1 MAERTKT
8 TAPATR
14 PVPMKLFATWEVDR
28 TAPDC
33 IPRLCSL
40 TLTRLVILRPL
51 GSDLTS
57 ISIAVKMHGSK
68 RTLRS
73 NEMAIPIGGMLDTDL
88 ELQFALQYPHFLKRD
103 GNKLLILLQRRKR
116 YKNRTMLG
124 YKTLAEGVINM
135 AQVLQ
140 KQMDLELELVSD
152 KAEKYGGHSV
162 ALARVSVVALSSQP
176 VDQDKRLM
184 NDPNERLCPEY
195 SDEEEEF
202 SSEGEAEG
210 SDSEPTIEMHRRKS
224 RAKIPANARVLLCLI
239 SILSSGSI
247 RFVKTCVFLPA
258 DRLRTGCRPPSTTRR
273 LMERLS
279 LLQQRNLKQKFIAL
293 LKRRFRVSED
303 LDQDQE
309 EIGQKLSG
317 GDMEIEELF
326 DELEDLSDSGPE
338 LDTMSVSSTPK
349 PSLRP
354 FFSSSR
360 SLLAPPHSGVTCVLY
375 SLDNYYTE
383 FDDDSSKTVYLVG
396 WLCIVACY
404 DSVVVT
410 NEETGNAPATAVGQQ
425 SAGQLPKEKHRVGHT
440 TPERESASSRGSIGY
455 ALRLVANA
463 TAGVEHFRDLQDFCY
478 VLYNITINSKSPN
491 LATVYTTVV
500 YTERGVDRQSD
511 DSSRRADSD
520 SHPENWTDHEAND
533 PPNYVPG
540 SPPKSEQHNKTE
552 SSDRRSRLFTRDR
565 GAPGN
570 NKSKKHS
577 LSVDLKPPADLNSSE
592 PRKAL
597 VEQLSRVL
605 PDDSLP
611 DAVSLVSLA
620 DPGGALL
627 ATRLQE
633 RNHRV
638 LTTASPADVRATF
651 TCLVTRIQK
660 FCNSSAKPP
669 APIKVVIAGGDS
681 FVNTV
686 LRHYVDLLSFRPP
699 DWQNYLKFLVV
710 PLGSNTLSKYLSS
723 IDGKYSMLFGEEWKE
738 LLERE
743 GGGAS
748 ECAARVSEYLADAGT
763 TMLLPIAEAMVTYR
777 ETDDSSQIFIP
788 FINDVRVGCPDS
800 SSSASV
806 DLEESNVTMSGSP
819 PSLPPPGLPIPPPG
833 RLTPPSSPN
842 VGQPMREGWEPV
854 ELQLD
859 YWSKHTQ
866 GEKGKNTLR
875 QAFRAL
881 HVQRLPGLG
890 ETPGHHLSM
899 NYTTKEKKQ
908 KNYFL
913 FAFFHVIPPHNVAT
927 FTVMRLG
934 KKKEKEKENEPK
946 SQTVEGVTRLICSA
960 KTHNIP
966 LRVSIDGTE
975 WYGVKFFQLSA
986 QWQTHIKTFPIALLE
1001 YSSQQQTPNPTA
1013 TFLLEEG
1020 IKKRKR
1026 KLLVLLEALNND
1038 KIICGVLFADGLN
1051 SASSS

>member
-1 MAERTKT
+1 MAERMKA
-8 TAPATR
+8 TAPTSR

-28 TAPDC
+28 TPPNC

-57 ISIAVKMHGSK
+57 IIIAVKMQSSK

-73 NEMAIPIGGMLDTDL
+73 NEMIIPTGGMLDTEL

-140 KQMDLELELVSD
+140 KQMDLELELISD

-176 VDQDKRLM
+176 VDHDKRLI
-184 NDPNERLCPEY
+184 NDPNERLCQEY

-202 SSEGEAEG
+202 SSEAEAEG
-210 SDSEPTIEMHRRKS
+210 SDSEPTLEVHRRKS
-224 RAKIPANARVLLCLI
+224 RGKIPTNAR
-239 SILSSGSI
+239 
-247 RFVKTCVFLPA
+247 
-258 DRLRTGCRPPSTTRR
+258 
-273 LMERLS
+273 
-279 LLQQRNLKQKFIAL
+279 QRNLKQKFIAL
-293 LKRRFRVSED
+293 LKRFRVSED
-303 LDQDQE
+303 LDHDQE

-360 SLLAPPHSGVTCVLY
+360 SLLTPPHSEDQIARKSYKHRRMIYVRIDVGDFTYVHLLTRVR
-375 SLDNYYTE
+375 E
-383 FDDDSSKTVYLVG
+383 YLVG
-396 WLCIVACY
+396 WLCTVACY
-404 DSVVVT
+404 NSVVVT
-410 NEETGNAPATAVGQQ
+410 RGEADNNAMSTVNQHYVGSQPA
-425 SAGQLPKEKHRVGHT
+425 KEKQHIGHVT
-440 TPERESASSRGSIGY
+440 S
-455 ALRLVANA
+455 
-463 TAGVEHFRDLQDFCY
+463 
-478 VLYNITINSKSPN
+478 
-491 LATVYTTVV
+491 
-500 YTERGVDRQSD
+500 ERGVDRQSD

-533 PPNYVPG
+533 PPSIVAG
-540 SPPKSEQHNKTE
+540 SPPKSEQPNKNE

-565 GAPGN
+565 GTPGSS
-570 NKSKKHS
+570 KSKKHS
-577 LSVDLKPPADLNSSE
+577 LSVDLKPSGDSSSSE

-611 DAVSLVSLA
+611 EAVSLVSLA
-620 DPGGALL
+620 DPGGAVL
-627 ATRLQE
+627 AARLQE
-633 RNHRV
+633 RNHKV
-638 LTTASPADVRATF
+638 LTTASPADIRATF

-669 APIKVVIAGGDS
+669 SPVKVVIAGGDS
-681 FVNTV
+681 FVNAV
-686 LRHYVDLLSFRPP
+686 LRHYVELLSFKPP
-699 DWQNYLKFLVV
+699 DWQNYLRFLVV

-723 IDGKYSMLFGEEWKE
+723 VDAKYSVLFGDEWKE

-748 ECAARVSEYLADAGT
+748 EGAARVSEYVAATNSTLP
-763 TMLLPIAEAMVTYR
+763 LPIAEAMVTYR

-788 FINDVRVGCPDS
+788 FVNDVRVGCPDS
-800 SSSASV
+800 SSSTSV
-806 DLEESNVTMSGSP
+806 DLEESNITMSGSP
-819 PSLPPPGLPIPPPG
+819 PSLPPAGLPIPPPG

-842 VGQPMREGWEPV
+842 VGQPVREGWEPV

-859 YWSKHTQ
+859 YWSKQTQ
-866 GEKGKNTLR
+866 GDKGKNTLR
-875 QAFRAL
+875 QAFRVL
-881 HVQRLPGLG
+881 HVQRLPPLG
-890 ETPGHHLSM
+890 EAPGHHLSM

-908 KNYFL
+908 K
-913 FAFFHVIPPHNVAT
+913 I
-927 FTVMRLG
+927 MRLG

-946 SQTVEGVTRLICSA
+946 NQTVDGVTRLICSA

-975 WYGVKFFQLSA
+975 WYSVKFFQLSA
-986 QWQTHIKTFPIALLE
+986 QWQTHIKTFPLALFE
-1001 YSSQQQTPNPTA
+1001 YTPQQQILNP
-1013 TFLLEEG
+1013 
-1020 IKKRKR
+1020 
-1026 KLLVLLEALNND
+1026 V
-1038 KIICGVLFADGLN
+1038 
-1051 SASSS
+1051 

>member
-73 NEMAIPIGGMLDTDL
+73 NEMAIPPSGMLDTEL

-140 KQMDLELELVSD
+140 KQMDLELELVSY
-152 KAEKYGGHSV
+152 KAEKYAGHSV
-162 ALARVSVVALSSQP
+162 AIARVSVVALSSQP

-184 NDPNERLCPEY
+184 SDPNERLCPEY

-210 SDSEPTIEMHRRKS
+210 SDSEPTLEMHRRKS
-224 RAKIPANARVLLCLI
+224 RAKIPANARRLI
-239 SILSSGSI
+239 
-247 RFVKTCVFLPA
+247 
-258 DRLRTGCRPPSTTRR
+258 
-273 LMERLS
+273 ERLS

-317 GDMEIEELF
+317 GDMEIEDLF
-326 DELEDLSDSGPE
+326 HELEDLSDSGPE

-360 SLLAPPHSGVTCVLY
+360 SLLAPPHS
-375 SLDNYYTE
+375 
-383 FDDDSSKTVYLVG
+383 
-396 WLCIVACY
+396 
-404 DSVVVT
+404 
-410 NEETGNAPATAVGQQ
+410 
-425 SAGQLPKEKHRVGHT
+425 
-440 TPERESASSRGSIGY
+440 
-455 ALRLVANA
+455 
-463 TAGVEHFRDLQDFCY
+463 
-478 VLYNITINSKSPN
+478 
-491 LATVYTTVV
+491 
-500 YTERGVDRQSD
+500 ERGVDRQSD

-540 SPPKSEQHNKTE
+540 SPPKSEQHNKNE
-552 SSDRRSRLFTRDR
+552 GSDKRTRLFARDR
-565 GAPGN
+565 GTPGS

-597 VEQLSRVL
+597 VEQLSRFL

-611 DAVSLVSLA
+611 DAVSMVSLA

-638 LTTASPADVRATF
+638 LTTASPADIRATF

-669 APIKVVIAGGDS
+669 APIKVVIAGGDG
-681 FVNTV
+681 FVNAV

-738 LLERE
+738 LLDRE

-748 ECAARVSEYLADAGT
+748 ECAVRVSEYLAVSGT
-763 TMLLPIAEAMVTYR
+763 TLLLPIAEAMVTYR

-806 DLEESNVTMSGSP
+806 DLDESNATMSGSP

-859 YWSKHTQ
+859 YWSKQTQ

-881 HVQRLPGLG
+881 HVQRLPSLG
-890 ETPGHHLSM
+890 ETPSNHLSM

-913 FAFFHVIPPHNVAT
+913 FAFFHVISSHNVAT

-946 SQTVEGVTRLICSA
+946 SQTVDGVTRLICSA

-1001 YSSQQQTPNPTA
+1001 YSSQQQSPNPT
-1013 TFLLEEG
+1013 
-1020 IKKRKR
+1020 
-1026 KLLVLLEALNND
+1026 
-1038 KIICGVLFADGLN
+1038 
-1051 SASSS
+1051 

>member
-1 MAERTKT
+1 MAERTKV

-28 TAPDC
+28 TPPNC

-51 GSDLTS
+51 GSDLAS
-57 ISIAVKMHGSK
+57 ISIAVKMQSSK

-73 NEMAIPIGGMLDTDL
+73 NEMAIPTGGILDTEL

-124 YKTLAEGVINM
+124 YKTLAEGIINM

-140 KQMDLELELVSD
+140 KQMDVELELISD

-162 ALARVSVVALSSQP
+162 PLARVSVVALSSQP
-176 VDQDKRLM
+176 VDHDKRLT
-184 NDPNERLCPEY
+184 NDPSERLCPEF

-210 SDSEPTIEMHRRKS
+210 SDSEPTLEVHRRKS
-224 RAKIPANARVLLCLI
+224 RGKIPANAR
-239 SILSSGSI
+239 
-247 RFVKTCVFLPA
+247 
-258 DRLRTGCRPPSTTRR
+258 
-273 LMERLS
+273 
-279 LLQQRNLKQKFIAL
+279 QRNLKQKFIAL
-293 LKRRFRVSED
+293 LKRFRVSEE
-303 LDQDQE
+303 LEHDQE

-360 SLLAPPHSGVTCVLY
+360 SLLAPPHS
-375 SLDNYYTE
+375 
-383 FDDDSSKTVYLVG
+383 
-396 WLCIVACY
+396 
-404 DSVVVT
+404 
-410 NEETGNAPATAVGQQ
+410 
-425 SAGQLPKEKHRVGHT
+425 
-440 TPERESASSRGSIGY
+440 
-455 ALRLVANA
+455 
-463 TAGVEHFRDLQDFCY
+463 
-478 VLYNITINSKSPN
+478 
-491 LATVYTTVV
+491 
-500 YTERGVDRQSD
+500 ERGVDRQSD

-533 PPNYVPG
+533 PPNYVAG
-540 SPPKSEQHNKTE
+540 SPPKSMEQPKTE
-552 SSDRRSRLFTRDR
+552 SSEKRSRLFARDK
-565 GAPGN
+565 GTPGS

-577 LSVDLKPPADLNSSE
+577 LSVDLKPSADLNNTE

-597 VEQLSRVL
+597 VEQLGRVL

-611 DAVSLVSLA
+611 EAVSLVSIA
-620 DPGGALL
+620 DPGGAVL
-627 ATRLQE
+627 AAKLQE
-633 RNHRV
+633 RNHKV
-638 LTTASPADVRATF
+638 LTTASPADIRATF

-669 APIKVVIAGGDS
+669 APIKVIIAGGDS
-681 FVNTV
+681 FINAV

-699 DWQNYLKFLVV
+699 DWQNYMKFLVV
-710 PLGSNTLSKYLSS
+710 PLGSNTLTKYLGS
-723 IDGKYSMLFGEEWKE
+723 IDAKYSKLFGDEWKE
-738 LLERE
+738 HLERE
-743 GGGAS
+743 GSS
-748 ECAARVSEYLADAGT
+748 ECAARVSEYLATANT
-763 TMLLPIAEAMVTYR
+763 VLLLPIAEAMVTYR

-806 DLEESNVTMSGSP
+806 DLEESNVSMSGSP
-819 PSLPPPGLPIPPPG
+819 PSLPPPSLPVPTPG
-833 RLTPPSSPN
+833 KLTPPSSPN
-842 VGQPMREGWEPV
+842 VGQPAREGWEPV

-859 YWSKHTQ
+859 YWSKQTQ
-866 GEKGKNTLR
+866 GEKGKSTLR

-881 HVQRLPGLG
+881 HVQRLPSLG
-890 ETPGHHLSM
+890 EVPGYHLSM
-899 NYTTKEKKQ
+899 NFTTKEKKQ
-908 KNYFL
+908 K
-913 FAFFHVIPPHNVAT
+913 I
-927 FTVMRLG
+927 MRLG

-946 SQTVEGVTRLICSA
+946 SQSVDGVTRLICSA

-1001 YSSQQQTPNPTA
+1001 YNPQQQTSTV
-1013 TFLLEEG
+1013 T
-1020 IKKRKR
+1020 
-1026 KLLVLLEALNND
+1026 
-1038 KIICGVLFADGLN
+1038 
-1051 SASSS
+1051 

>member
-1 MAERTKT
+1 MAERTKVT
-8 TAPATR
+8 SPATR
-14 PVPMKLFATWEVDR
+14 PVPMRLFATWEVDR
-28 TAPDC
+28 TPPNC

-51 GSDLTS
+51 GSDLAS
-57 ISIAVKMHGSK
+57 ISIAVKMQSSK

-73 NEMAIPIGGMLDTDL
+73 NEMAIPSGGILDTEL

-124 YKTLAEGVINM
+124 YKTLAEGIVNM

-140 KQMDLELELVSD
+140 RQMDLELELISD

-162 ALARVSVVALSSQP
+162 ALARVSVVALTSQP
-176 VDQDKRLM
+176 VDHDKRLT
-184 NDPNERLCPEY
+184 NDPNERLCPEF

-210 SDSEPTIEMHRRKS
+210 SDSEPTLEVHRRKS
-224 RAKIPANARVLLCLI
+224 RGKIPTNAR
-239 SILSSGSI
+239 
-247 RFVKTCVFLPA
+247 
-258 DRLRTGCRPPSTTRR
+258 
-273 LMERLS
+273 
-279 LLQQRNLKQKFIAL
+279 QRNLKQKFIAL
-293 LKRRFRVSED
+293 LKRFRVSEE
-303 LDQDQE
+303 LEHDQE

-360 SLLAPPHSGVTCVLY
+360 SLLAPPHS
-375 SLDNYYTE
+375 
-383 FDDDSSKTVYLVG
+383 
-396 WLCIVACY
+396 
-404 DSVVVT
+404 
-410 NEETGNAPATAVGQQ
+410 
-425 SAGQLPKEKHRVGHT
+425 
-440 TPERESASSRGSIGY
+440 
-455 ALRLVANA
+455 
-463 TAGVEHFRDLQDFCY
+463 
-478 VLYNITINSKSPN
+478 
-491 LATVYTTVV
+491 
-500 YTERGVDRQSD
+500 ERGVDRQSD

-533 PPNYVPG
+533 PPNYVAG
-540 SPPKSEQHNKTE
+540 SPPKSEQPNKSE
-552 SSDRRSRLFTRDR
+552 SSERRSRLFARDR
-565 GAPGN
+565 GTPGS

-577 LSVDLKPPADLNSSE
+577 LSVDLKPSADLNSTE

-597 VEQLSRVL
+597 VEQLGRIL

-611 DAVSLVSLA
+611 EAVSLVSIA
-620 DPGGALL
+620 DPGGAVL
-627 ATRLQE
+627 AARLQE

-638 LTTASPADVRATF
+638 LTTASPADIRATF

-681 FVNTV
+681 FINAV

-699 DWQNYLKFLVV
+699 DWQNYMKFLVV
-710 PLGSNTLSKYLSS
+710 PLGSNTLTRYLGSV
-723 IDGKYSMLFGEEWKE
+723 DVKYSMLFGDEWKE

-743 GGGAS
+743 GGGSS
-748 ECAARVSEYLADAGT
+748 EGAARISEYLAAANT
-763 TMLLPIAEAMVTYR
+763 VLPLPIAEAMVTYR

-788 FINDVRVGCPDS
+788 FVNDVRVGCPDS

-806 DLEESNVTMSGSP
+806 DLEESNVSMSGSP
-819 PSLPPPGLPIPPPG
+819 PSLPPPSLPVPPPG
-833 RLTPPSSPN
+833 KLTPPSSPN
-842 VGQPMREGWEPV
+842 VGQPAREGWEPV

-859 YWSKHTQ
+859 YWGKQTQ
-866 GEKGKNTLR
+866 GEKGKSTLR

-881 HVQRLPGLG
+881 HVQRLPPLG
-890 ETPGHHLSM
+890 EAPGHHLSM
-899 NYTTKEKKQ
+899 NYMTKEKKQ
-908 KNYFL
+908 K
-913 FAFFHVIPPHNVAT
+913 I
-927 FTVMRLG
+927 MRLG

-946 SQTVEGVTRLICSA
+946 SQTVDSVTRLICSA

-1001 YSSQQQTPNPTA
+1001 YNPQQQTLTS
-1013 TFLLEEG
+1013 T
-1020 IKKRKR
+1020 
-1026 KLLVLLEALNND
+1026 
-1038 KIICGVLFADGLN
+1038 
-1051 SASSS
+1051 

>member
-28 TAPDC
+28 TAPNC

-40 TLTRLVILRPL
+40 TLSRLVILRPL

-57 ISIAVKMHGSK
+57 ISIAVKMQSSK

-73 NEMAIPIGGMLDTDL
+73 NEMAIPTGGMLDTEL
-88 ELQFALQYPHFLKRD
+88 ELQFALQYPHYLKRD

-210 SDSEPTIEMHRRKS
+210 SDSEPTLEMHRRKS
-224 RAKIPANARVLLCLI
+224 RAKIPANAR
-239 SILSSGSI
+239 
-247 RFVKTCVFLPA
+247 
-258 DRLRTGCRPPSTTRR
+258 
-273 LMERLS
+273 
-279 LLQQRNLKQKFIAL
+279 QRNLKQKFIAL

-360 SLLAPPHSGVTCVLY
+360 SLLAPPHS
-375 SLDNYYTE
+375 
-383 FDDDSSKTVYLVG
+383 
-396 WLCIVACY
+396 
-404 DSVVVT
+404 
-410 NEETGNAPATAVGQQ
+410 
-425 SAGQLPKEKHRVGHT
+425 
-440 TPERESASSRGSIGY
+440 
-455 ALRLVANA
+455 
-463 TAGVEHFRDLQDFCY
+463 
-478 VLYNITINSKSPN
+478 
-491 LATVYTTVV
+491 
-500 YTERGVDRQSD
+500 ERGVDRQSD

-540 SPPKSEQHNKTE
+540 SPPKSELHNKTE
-552 SSDRRSRLFTRDR
+552 STDRRSRLFTRDR
-565 GAPGN
+565 GTPGS

-620 DPGGALL
+620 DPGGAVL
-627 ATRLQE
+627 AARLQE
-633 RNHRV
+633 RNQRV
-638 LTTASPADVRATF
+638 LTTASPADIRATF

-681 FVNTV
+681 FANAV

-699 DWQNYLKFLVV
+699 DWQSYLKFLVV

-723 IDGKYSMLFGEEWKE
+723 IDAKYSMLFGEEWKE

-748 ECAARVSEYLADAGT
+748 ECAARVSEYLAVAGPT
-763 TMLLPIAEAMVTYR
+763 LLLPIAEAMVTYR

-806 DLEESNVTMSGSP
+806 DLEENVTMSGSP

-842 VGQPMREGWEPV
+842 VGQPTREGWEPV

-859 YWSKHTQ
+859 YWSKQTQ

-881 HVQRLPGLG
+881 HVQRLPPLG

-908 KNYFL
+908 K
-913 FAFFHVIPPHNVAT
+913 I
-927 FTVMRLG
+927 MRLG

-946 SQTVEGVTRLICSA
+946 SQTVDGVTRLICSA

-1001 YSSQQQTPNPTA
+1001 YSSQQQPFNPT
-1013 TFLLEEG
+1013 
-1020 IKKRKR
+1020 
-1026 KLLVLLEALNND
+1026 
-1038 KIICGVLFADGLN
+1038 
-1051 SASSS
+1051 

>member
-28 TAPDC
+28 TAPNC

-40 TLTRLVILRPL
+40 TLTRLIILRPL

-57 ISIAVKMHGSK
+57 ISIAVKMQSSK

-73 NEMAIPIGGMLDTDL
+73 NEMAIPTSGMLDTEL

-162 ALARVSVVALSSQP
+162 ALARVTVIALTSQP

-210 SDSEPTIEMHRRKS
+210 SDSEPTLEMHRRKS
-224 RAKIPANARVLLCLI
+224 RAKIPANAR
-239 SILSSGSI
+239 
-247 RFVKTCVFLPA
+247 
-258 DRLRTGCRPPSTTRR
+258 
-273 LMERLS
+273 
-279 LLQQRNLKQKFIAL
+279 QRNLKQKFIAL

-309 EIGQKLSG
+309 EIGQKLSESLTQYAGFVKG

-360 SLLAPPHSGVTCVLY
+360 SLLAPPHS
-375 SLDNYYTE
+375 
-383 FDDDSSKTVYLVG
+383 
-396 WLCIVACY
+396 
-404 DSVVVT
+404 VT
-410 NEETGNAPATAVGQQ
+410 NEETGSTPTTAVGHQ
-425 SAGQLPKEKHRVGHT
+425 SAGQPAKEKHRIGHT
-440 TPERESASSRGSIGY
+440 TP
-455 ALRLVANA
+455 
-463 TAGVEHFRDLQDFCY
+463 
-478 VLYNITINSKSPN
+478 
-491 LATVYTTVV
+491 
-500 YTERGVDRQSD
+500 ERGVDRQSD

-540 SPPKSEQHNKTE
+540 SPPKSEHHNKSE

-565 GAPGN
+565 GAPGS
-570 NKSKKHS
+570 NKSKKHN

-611 DAVSLVSLA
+611 DSVSLVSLA
-620 DPGGALL
+620 DPGGAVL

-638 LTTASPADVRATF
+638 LTTASPADIRATF

-681 FVNTV
+681 FVNAV
-686 LRHYVDLLSFRPP
+686 LRYYVDQLSFRPP

-710 PLGSNTLSKYLSS
+710 PLGSNTLSKYLGS
-723 IDGKYSMLFGEEWKE
+723 IDTKYSMLFGEEWKE

-743 GGGAS
+743 GGGVS
-748 ECAARVSEYLADAGT
+748 EGAARVSEYLAAAGT
-763 TMLLPIAEAMVTYR
+763 TLLLPIAEAMVTYR

-819 PSLPPPGLPIPPPG
+819 PSLPPPGLPVPPPG

-842 VGQPMREGWEPV
+842 VGQPSREGWEPV

-859 YWSKHTQ
+859 YWSKQTQ

-881 HVQRLPGLG
+881 HVQRLPPFG

-908 KNYFL
+908 K
-913 FAFFHVIPPHNVAT
+913 I
-927 FTVMRLG
+927 MRLG

-975 WYGVKFFQLSA
+975 RYGVKFFQLSA

-1001 YSSQQQTPNPTA
+1001 YSSQQQVPNPT
-1013 TFLLEEG
+1013 
-1020 IKKRKR
+1020 
-1026 KLLVLLEALNND
+1026 
-1038 KIICGVLFADGLN
+1038 
-1051 SASSS
+1051 

>member
-28 TAPDC
+28 TSPNC

-57 ISIAVKMHGSK
+57 ISIAVKMQSSK

-73 NEMAIPIGGMLDTDL
+73 NEMAIPTGGILDTEL

-103 GNKLLILLQRRKR
+103 GNKLLVLLQRRKR

-176 VDQDKRLM
+176 VDHDKRLM
-184 NDPNERLCPEY
+184 NDPNERLCPEF

-202 SSEGEAEG
+202 SSEAEAEG
-210 SDSEPTIEMHRRKS
+210 SDSEPTLEVHRRKS
-224 RAKIPANARVLLCLI
+224 RGKNPSNAR
-239 SILSSGSI
+239 
-247 RFVKTCVFLPA
+247 
-258 DRLRTGCRPPSTTRR
+258 
-273 LMERLS
+273 
-279 LLQQRNLKQKFIAL
+279 QRNLKQKFIAL
-293 LKRRFRVSED
+293 LKRFRVSEE
-303 LDQDQE
+303 LENDQE

-317 GDMEIEELF
+317 GDMGIEELF

-338 LDTMSVSSTPK
+338 LDTVSVSSTPK

-360 SLLAPPHSGVTCVLY
+360 SLLAPA
-375 SLDNYYTE
+375 N
-383 FDDDSSKTVYLVG
+383 
-396 WLCIVACY
+396 A
-404 DSVVVT
+404 VVT
-410 NEETGNAPATAVGQQ
+410 SAESGTNATTSISQQASGQ
-425 SAGQLPKEKHRVGHT
+425 PTKEKQRVGHT
-440 TPERESASSRGSIGY
+440 TP
-455 ALRLVANA
+455 
-463 TAGVEHFRDLQDFCY
+463 
-478 VLYNITINSKSPN
+478 
-491 LATVYTTVV
+491 
-500 YTERGVDRQSD
+500 ERGVDRQSD

-520 SHPENWTDHEAND
+520 SHQDNWTDHEAND
-533 PPNYVPG
+533 PPSFPTG
-540 SPPKSEQHNKTE
+540 SPPKFEQTNKTE
-552 SSDRRSRLFTRDR
+552 NSDRRSKLFARDR
-565 GAPGN
+565 TTPGS

-577 LSVDLKPPADLNSSE
+577 LSVDLKPSSDAINSE

-597 VEQLSRVL
+597 VEQLGKVL
-605 PDDSLP
+605 PDDYLP
-611 DAVSLVSLA
+611 DSVSLVSLA
-620 DPGGALL
+620 DPSGAVL
-627 ATRLQE
+627 AARLQE
-633 RNHRV
+633 RNQRV
-638 LTTASPADVRATF
+638 LTTASPADIRATF

-681 FVNTV
+681 FVNSV

-699 DWQNYLKFLVV
+699 DWQNYLRFLVI
-710 PLGSNTLSKYLSS
+710 PLGSNTLSKYLCS
-723 IDGKYSMLFGEEWKE
+723 IDTRYSLLFGDEWRE
-738 LLERE
+738 LLETE
-743 GGGAS
+743 GGGAA
-748 ECAARVSEYLADAGT
+748 ECAARVSDYLSSSA
-763 TMLLPIAEAMVTYR
+763 TMLPLPIAEAMVTYR

-788 FINDVRVGCPDS
+788 FVNDVRVGCPES
-800 SSSASV
+800 STSASV
-806 DLEESNVTMSGSP
+806 DLEESNIATSGSP
-819 PSLPPPGLPIPPPG
+819 PSLPAPGASIPPPG

-842 VGQPMREGWEPV
+842 VGQPSREGWEPV

-859 YWSKHTQ
+859 YWSKQIQQ
-866 GEKGKNTLR
+866 GEKGKSTLR

-881 HVQRLPGLG
+881 HVQRLPPFG
-890 ETPGHHLSM
+890 ESPGHHLSM

-908 KNYFL
+908 K
-913 FAFFHVIPPHNVAT
+913 I
-927 FTVMRLG
+927 MRLG

-986 QWQTHIKTFPIALLE
+986 QWQTHIKTFPIAMLE
-1001 YSSQQQTPNPTA
+1001 YNPQQQAPNMT
-1013 TFLLEEG
+1013 
-1020 IKKRKR
+1020 
-1026 KLLVLLEALNND
+1026 
-1038 KIICGVLFADGLN
+1038 
-1051 SASSS
+1051 

>member
-1 MAERTKT
+1 MAERMKA
-8 TAPATR
+8 TAPTSR

-28 TAPDC
+28 TPPNC

-57 ISIAVKMHGSK
+57 IIIAVKMQSSK

-73 NEMAIPIGGMLDTDL
+73 NEMIIPTGGMLDTEL

-140 KQMDLELELVSD
+140 KQMDLELELISD

-176 VDQDKRLM
+176 VDHDKRLI
-184 NDPNERLCPEY
+184 NDPNERLCQEY

-202 SSEGEAEG
+202 SSEAEAEG
-210 SDSEPTIEMHRRKS
+210 SDSEPTLEVHRRKS
-224 RAKIPANARVLLCLI
+224 RGKIPVNAR
-239 SILSSGSI
+239 
-247 RFVKTCVFLPA
+247 
-258 DRLRTGCRPPSTTRR
+258 
-273 LMERLS
+273 
-279 LLQQRNLKQKFIAL
+279 QRNLKQKFIAL
-293 LKRRFRVSED
+293 LKRFRVSED
-303 LDQDQE
+303 LDHDQE

-360 SLLAPPHSGVTCVLY
+360 SLLTPPHS
-375 SLDNYYTE
+375 
-383 FDDDSSKTVYLVG
+383 
-396 WLCIVACY
+396 
-404 DSVVVT
+404 
-410 NEETGNAPATAVGQQ
+410 
-425 SAGQLPKEKHRVGHT
+425 
-440 TPERESASSRGSIGY
+440 
-455 ALRLVANA
+455 
-463 TAGVEHFRDLQDFCY
+463 
-478 VLYNITINSKSPN
+478 
-491 LATVYTTVV
+491 
-500 YTERGVDRQSD
+500 ERGVDRQSD

-533 PPNYVPG
+533 PPSIVTG
-540 SPPKSEQHNKTE
+540 SPPKSEQPNKNE

-565 GAPGN
+565 GTPGSS
-570 NKSKKHS
+570 KSKKHS
-577 LSVDLKPPADLNSSE
+577 LSVDLKPSGDSSSSE

-611 DAVSLVSLA
+611 EAVSLVSLA
-620 DPGGALL
+620 DPGGAVL
-627 ATRLQE
+627 AARLQE
-633 RNHRV
+633 RNHKV
-638 LTTASPADVRATF
+638 LTTASPADIRATF

-669 APIKVVIAGGDS
+669 SPVKVVIAGGDS
-681 FVNTV
+681 FVNAV
-686 LRHYVDLLSFRPP
+686 LRHYVELLSFKPP
-699 DWQNYLKFLVV
+699 DWQNYLRFLVV

-723 IDGKYSMLFGEEWKE
+723 VDTKYSVLFGDEWKE

-748 ECAARVSEYLADAGT
+748 EGAARVSEYVAATNSTLP
-763 TMLLPIAEAMVTYR
+763 LPIAEAMVTYR

-788 FINDVRVGCPDS
+788 FVNDVRVGCPDS
-800 SSSASV
+800 SSSTSV
-806 DLEESNVTMSGSP
+806 DLEESNITMSGSP

-842 VGQPMREGWEPV
+842 VGQPVREGWEPV

-859 YWSKHTQ
+859 YWSKQTQ

-875 QAFRAL
+875 QAFRVL
-881 HVQRLPGLG
+881 HVQRLPPLG
-890 ETPGHHLSM
+890 EAPGHHLSM

-908 KNYFL
+908 K
-913 FAFFHVIPPHNVAT
+913 I
-927 FTVMRLG
+927 MRLG

-946 SQTVEGVTRLICSA
+946 SQTVDGVTRLICSA

-975 WYGVKFFQLSA
+975 WYSVKFFQLSA
-986 QWQTHIKTFPIALLE
+986 QWQTHIKTFPLALFE
-1001 YSSQQQTPNPTA
+1001 YTPQQQILNP
-1013 TFLLEEG
+1013 
-1020 IKKRKR
+1020 
-1026 KLLVLLEALNND
+1026 V
-1038 KIICGVLFADGLN
+1038 
-1051 SASSS
+1051 

>member
-1 MAERTKT
+1 MAERMKA
-8 TAPATR
+8 TAPTSR

-28 TAPDC
+28 TPPNC

-57 ISIAVKMHGSK
+57 IIIAVKMQSSK

-73 NEMAIPIGGMLDTDL
+73 NEMIIPTGGMLDTEL

-140 KQMDLELELVSD
+140 KQMDLELELISD

-176 VDQDKRLM
+176 VDHDKRLI
-184 NDPNERLCPEY
+184 NDPNERLCQEY

-202 SSEGEAEG
+202 SSEAEAEG
-210 SDSEPTIEMHRRKS
+210 SDSEPTLEVHRRKS
-224 RAKIPANARVLLCLI
+224 RGKIPTNAR
-239 SILSSGSI
+239 
-247 RFVKTCVFLPA
+247 
-258 DRLRTGCRPPSTTRR
+258 
-273 LMERLS
+273 
-279 LLQQRNLKQKFIAL
+279 QRNLKQKFIAL
-293 LKRRFRVSED
+293 LKRFRVSED
-303 LDQDQE
+303 LDHDQE

-360 SLLAPPHSGVTCVLY
+360 SLLTPPHS
-375 SLDNYYTE
+375 
-383 FDDDSSKTVYLVG
+383 
-396 WLCIVACY
+396 
-404 DSVVVT
+404 
-410 NEETGNAPATAVGQQ
+410 
-425 SAGQLPKEKHRVGHT
+425 
-440 TPERESASSRGSIGY
+440 
-455 ALRLVANA
+455 
-463 TAGVEHFRDLQDFCY
+463 
-478 VLYNITINSKSPN
+478 
-491 LATVYTTVV
+491 
-500 YTERGVDRQSD
+500 ERGVDRQSD

-533 PPNYVPG
+533 PPSIVTG
-540 SPPKSEQHNKTE
+540 SPPKSEQPNKNE

-565 GAPGN
+565 GTPGSS
-570 NKSKKHS
+570 KSKKHS
-577 LSVDLKPPADLNSSE
+577 LSVDLKPSGDSSSSE

-611 DAVSLVSLA
+611 EAVSLVSLA
-620 DPGGALL
+620 DPGGAVL
-627 ATRLQE
+627 AARLQE
-633 RNHRV
+633 RNHKV
-638 LTTASPADVRATF
+638 LTTASPADIRATF

-669 APIKVVIAGGDS
+669 SPVKVVIAGGDS
-681 FVNTV
+681 FVNAV
-686 LRHYVDLLSFRPP
+686 LRHYVELLSFKPP
-699 DWQNYLKFLVV
+699 DWQNYLRFLVV

-723 IDGKYSMLFGEEWKE
+723 VDAKYSVLFGDEWKE

-748 ECAARVSEYLADAGT
+748 EGAARVSEYVAATNSTLP
-763 TMLLPIAEAMVTYR
+763 LPIAEAMVTYR

-788 FINDVRVGCPDS
+788 FVNDVRVGCPDS
-800 SSSASV
+800 SSSTSV
-806 DLEESNVTMSGSP
+806 DLEESNITMSGSP

-842 VGQPMREGWEPV
+842 VGQPVREGWEPV

-859 YWSKHTQ
+859 YWSKQTQ

-875 QAFRAL
+875 QAFRVL
-881 HVQRLPGLG
+881 HVQRLPPLG
-890 ETPGHHLSM
+890 EAPGHHLSM

-908 KNYFL
+908 K
-913 FAFFHVIPPHNVAT
+913 I
-927 FTVMRLG
+927 MRLG

-946 SQTVEGVTRLICSA
+946 SQTVDGVTRLICSA

-975 WYGVKFFQLSA
+975 WYSVKFFQLSA
-986 QWQTHIKTFPIALLE
+986 QWQTHIKTFPLALFE
-1001 YSSQQQTPNPTA
+1001 YTPQQQILNP
-1013 TFLLEEG
+1013 
-1020 IKKRKR
+1020 
-1026 KLLVLLEALNND
+1026 V
-1038 KIICGVLFADGLN
+1038 
-1051 SASSS
+1051 

>member
-1 MAERTKT
+1 MAERMKA
-8 TAPATR
+8 TAPTSR

-28 TAPDC
+28 TPPNC

-57 ISIAVKMHGSK
+57 IIIAVKMQSSK

-73 NEMAIPIGGMLDTDL
+73 NEMIIPTGGMLDTEL

-140 KQMDLELELVSD
+140 KQMDLELELISD

-162 ALARVSVVALSSQP
+162 ALARVSVIALSSQP
-176 VDQDKRLM
+176 VDHDKRLI
-184 NDPNERLCPEY
+184 NDPNERLCQEY

-202 SSEGEAEG
+202 SSEAEAEG
-210 SDSEPTIEMHRRKS
+210 SDSEPTLE
-224 RAKIPANARVLLCLI
+224 
-239 SILSSGSI
+239 
-247 RFVKTCVFLPA
+247 
-258 DRLRTGCRPPSTTRR
+258 
-273 LMERLS
+273 
-279 LLQQRNLKQKFIAL
+279 QRNLKQKFIAL
-293 LKRRFRVSED
+293 LKRFRVSED
-303 LDQDQE
+303 LDHDQE

-360 SLLAPPHSGVTCVLY
+360 SLLTPPHS
-375 SLDNYYTE
+375 D
-383 FDDDSSKTVYLVG
+383 LVG
-396 WLCIVACY
+396 WLCTVACY
-404 DSVVVT
+404 NSVVVT
-410 NEETGNAPATAVGQQ
+410 RGEADNNAMSTVNQHYVGSQPA
-425 SAGQLPKEKHRVGHT
+425 KEKQHIGHVT
-440 TPERESASSRGSIGY
+440 S
-455 ALRLVANA
+455 
-463 TAGVEHFRDLQDFCY
+463 
-478 VLYNITINSKSPN
+478 
-491 LATVYTTVV
+491 
-500 YTERGVDRQSD
+500 ERGVDRQSD

-533 PPNYVPG
+533 PPSIVAG
-540 SPPKSEQHNKTE
+540 SPPKSEQPNKNE

-565 GAPGN
+565 GTPGSS
-570 NKSKKHS
+570 KSKKHS
-577 LSVDLKPPADLNSSE
+577 LSVDLKPSGDSSSSE

-611 DAVSLVSLA
+611 EAVSLVSLA
-620 DPGGALL
+620 DPGGAVL
-627 ATRLQE
+627 AARLQE
-633 RNHRV
+633 RNHKV
-638 LTTASPADVRATF
+638 LTTASPADIRATF

-669 APIKVVIAGGDS
+669 SPVKVVIAGGDS
-681 FVNTV
+681 FVNAV
-686 LRHYVDLLSFRPP
+686 LRHYVELLSFKPP
-699 DWQNYLKFLVV
+699 DWQNYLRFLVV

-723 IDGKYSMLFGEEWKE
+723 VDAKYSVLFGDEWKE

-748 ECAARVSEYLADAGT
+748 EGAARVSEYVAATNSTLP
-763 TMLLPIAEAMVTYR
+763 LPIAEAMVTYR

-788 FINDVRVGCPDS
+788 FVNDVRVGCPDS
-800 SSSASV
+800 SSSTSV
-806 DLEESNVTMSGSP
+806 DLEESNITMSGSP
-819 PSLPPPGLPIPPPG
+819 PSLPPAGLPIPPPG

-842 VGQPMREGWEPV
+842 VGQPVREGWEPV

-859 YWSKHTQ
+859 YWSKQTQ

-875 QAFRAL
+875 QAFRVL
-881 HVQRLPGLG
+881 HVQRLPPLG
-890 ETPGHHLSM
+890 EAPGHHLSM

-908 KNYFL
+908 K
-913 FAFFHVIPPHNVAT
+913 I
-927 FTVMRLG
+927 MRLG

-946 SQTVEGVTRLICSA
+946 SQTVDGVTRLICSA

-975 WYGVKFFQLSA
+975 WYSVKFFQLSA
-986 QWQTHIKTFPIALLE
+986 QWQTHIKTFPLALFE
-1001 YSSQQQTPNPTA
+1001 YTPQQQILNP
-1013 TFLLEEG
+1013 
-1020 IKKRKR
+1020 
-1026 KLLVLLEALNND
+1026 V
-1038 KIICGVLFADGLN
+1038 
-1051 SASSS
+1051 

>member
-1 MAERTKT
+1 MAERTKV

-28 TAPDC
+28 TPPNC

-51 GSDLTS
+51 GSDLAS
-57 ISIAVKMHGSK
+57 ISIAVKMQSSK

-73 NEMAIPIGGMLDTDL
+73 NEMAIPTGGMLDTEL

-124 YKTLAEGVINM
+124 YKTLAEGIINM

-162 ALARVSVVALSSQP
+162 ALARVNVVALSSQP
-176 VDQDKRLM
+176 VDHDKRLM
-184 NDPNERLCPEY
+184 NDPNERLCPEF

-210 SDSEPTIEMHRRKS
+210 SDSEPTLEVHRRKS
-224 RAKIPANARVLLCLI
+224 RGKIPTNAR
-239 SILSSGSI
+239 
-247 RFVKTCVFLPA
+247 
-258 DRLRTGCRPPSTTRR
+258 
-273 LMERLS
+273 
-279 LLQQRNLKQKFIAL
+279 QRNLKQKFIAL
-293 LKRRFRVSED
+293 LKRFRVSEE
-303 LDQDQE
+303 LEHDQE
-309 EIGQKLSG
+309 EIGTKLSG

-360 SLLAPPHSGVTCVLY
+360 SLLAPPHS
-375 SLDNYYTE
+375 
-383 FDDDSSKTVYLVG
+383 
-396 WLCIVACY
+396 
-404 DSVVVT
+404 
-410 NEETGNAPATAVGQQ
+410 
-425 SAGQLPKEKHRVGHT
+425 
-440 TPERESASSRGSIGY
+440 
-455 ALRLVANA
+455 
-463 TAGVEHFRDLQDFCY
+463 
-478 VLYNITINSKSPN
+478 
-491 LATVYTTVV
+491 
-500 YTERGVDRQSD
+500 ERGVDRQSD

-533 PPNYVPG
+533 PPNYMAG
-540 SPPKSEQHNKTE
+540 SPPKSEQPNKSE
-552 SSDRRSRLFTRDR
+552 GSERRSRLFARDR
-565 GAPGN
+565 GTPGS

-577 LSVDLKPPADLNSSE
+577 LSVDLKPSADLNNTE

-597 VEQLSRVL
+597 VEQLGRVL

-611 DAVSLVSLA
+611 EAVSLVSIA
-620 DPGGALL
+620 DPGGAVL
-627 ATRLQE
+627 AARLQE
-633 RNHRV
+633 RNHKV
-638 LTTASPADVRATF
+638 LTTASPADIRATF
-651 TCLVTRIQK
+651 TCLVARIQK

-681 FVNTV
+681 FINAV

-699 DWQNYLKFLVV
+699 DWQNYMKFLVV
-710 PLGSNTLSKYLSS
+710 PLGSNTLTRYLGS
-723 IDGKYSMLFGEEWKE
+723 IDSKYSMLFGDEWKE

-743 GGGAS
+743 GGGS
-748 ECAARVSEYLADAGT
+748 IEGAARVSEYLATANT
-763 TMLLPIAEAMVTYR
+763 VLLLPIAEAMVTYR

-806 DLEESNVTMSGSP
+806 DLEESNVSMSGSP
-819 PSLPPPGLPIPPPG
+819 PSLPPPTLPVPLPPG
-833 RLTPPSSPN
+833 KLTPPSSPN
-842 VGQPMREGWEPV
+842 VGQPAREGWEPV

-859 YWSKHTQ
+859 YWGKQTQ

-881 HVQRLPGLG
+881 HVQRLPSLG
-890 ETPGHHLSM
+890 EAPGHHLCM

-908 KNYFL
+908 K
-913 FAFFHVIPPHNVAT
+913 I
-927 FTVMRLG
+927 MRLG

-946 SQTVEGVTRLICSA
+946 SQTVDGVTRLICSA

-975 WYGVKFFQLSA
+975 WCGVKFFQLSA

-1001 YSSQQQTPNPTA
+1001 YNPQQQASNA
-1013 TFLLEEG
+1013 T
-1020 IKKRKR
+1020 
-1026 KLLVLLEALNND
+1026 
-1038 KIICGVLFADGLN
+1038 
-1051 SASSS
+1051 

>member
-14 PVPMKLFATWEVDR
+14 PVPMKLFASWEVDC
-28 TAPDC
+28 TAPNC
-33 IPRLCSL
+33 IPRIMEERKRSSVRIMRGKVAKNCKWLCSL
-40 TLTRLVILRPL
+40 TLTRLVILRSL

-57 ISIAVKMHGSK
+57 ISIAVKMQSSK

-73 NEMAIPIGGMLDTDL
+73 NEMAIPTGGMLDTEL

-103 GNKLLILLQRRKR
+103 GNKLLIQLQRRKR

-162 ALARVSVVALSSQP
+162 VLARVSVVALSSQP

-210 SDSEPTIEMHRRKS
+210 SDSEPTLEMGHRRKT
-224 RAKIPANARVLLCLI
+224 RAKIPPNAR
-239 SILSSGSI
+239 
-247 RFVKTCVFLPA
+247 
-258 DRLRTGCRPPSTTRR
+258 
-273 LMERLS
+273 
-279 LLQQRNLKQKFIAL
+279 QRNLKQKFIAL

-309 EIGQKLSG
+309 EIGQKLSDSLTG
-317 GDMEIEELF
+317 FVKGAEMEIEELF
-326 DELEDLSDSGPE
+326 DELENFSDSGPE

-360 SLLAPPHSGVTCVLY
+360 SLLAPPHS
-375 SLDNYYTE
+375 
-383 FDDDSSKTVYLVG
+383 
-396 WLCIVACY
+396 
-404 DSVVVT
+404 
-410 NEETGNAPATAVGQQ
+410 
-425 SAGQLPKEKHRVGHT
+425 
-440 TPERESASSRGSIGY
+440 
-455 ALRLVANA
+455 
-463 TAGVEHFRDLQDFCY
+463 
-478 VLYNITINSKSPN
+478 
-491 LATVYTTVV
+491 
-500 YTERGVDRQSD
+500 ERGVDRQSD

-533 PPNYVPG
+533 PPNYVTG
-540 SPPKSEQHNKTE
+540 SPPKSEQHNKAENT
-552 SSDRRSRLFTRDR
+552 DKRSRLFTRDR
-565 GAPGN
+565 GVPAT

-620 DPGGALL
+620 DPGAAVL

-638 LTTASPADVRATF
+638 LTTASPADIRATF

-669 APIKVVIAGGDS
+669 APIKVVIAGGDG
-681 FVNTV
+681 FVNAV
-686 LRHYVDLLSFRPP
+686 LRHYVDQLSFRP
-699 DWQNYLKFLVV
+699 QSYLKFFVV
-710 PLGSNTLSKYLSS
+710 PLGSNTLSKYLGS
-723 IDGKYSMLFGEEWKE
+723 IDAKYSMLFGDEWKE

-748 ECAARVSEYLADAGT
+748 EGAARVSEYLASAGT
-763 TMLLPIAEAMVTYR
+763 TLLLPIAEAMVTYR

-819 PSLPPPGLPIPPPG
+819 PSLPPPALPVPLPG

-842 VGQPMREGWEPV
+842 VGQPTREGWEPV

-859 YWSKHTQ
+859 YWSKQTQ

-881 HVQRLPGLG
+881 HVQRLPPLG
-890 ETPGHHLSM
+890 ETPGHYLSM

-908 KNYFL
+908 K
-913 FAFFHVIPPHNVAT
+913 I
-927 FTVMRLG
+927 MRLG

-986 QWQTHIKTFPIALLE
+986 QWQTHIKTFPIAMLE
-1001 YSSQQQTPNPTA
+1001 YSPQQQAANPT
-1013 TFLLEEG
+1013 
-1020 IKKRKR
+1020 
-1026 KLLVLLEALNND
+1026 
-1038 KIICGVLFADGLN
+1038 
-1051 SASSS
+1051 

>member
-14 PVPMKLFATWEVDR
+14 PVPMKLFATWEVDC
-28 TAPDC
+28 TAPNC

-57 ISIAVKMHGSK
+57 ISIAVKMQSSK

-73 NEMAIPIGGMLDTDL
+73 NEMAIPSGGMLDTEL

-103 GNKLLILLQRRKR
+103 GNKLLIQLQRRKR

-152 KAEKYGGHSV
+152 KAEKYGAV

-176 VDQDKRLM
+176 VDQDKRL

-210 SDSEPTIEMHRRKS
+210 SDSEPTLEMHRRKS
-224 RAKIPANARVLLCLI
+224 RGKIPTNAR
-239 SILSSGSI
+239 
-247 RFVKTCVFLPA
+247 
-258 DRLRTGCRPPSTTRR
+258 
-273 LMERLS
+273 
-279 LLQQRNLKQKFIAL
+279 QRNLKQKFIAL

-309 EIGQKLSG
+309 EIGQKLSESLTG
-317 GDMEIEELF
+317 FVKGAEMEIEELF

-360 SLLAPPHSGVTCVLY
+360 SLLAPPHS
-375 SLDNYYTE
+375 
-383 FDDDSSKTVYLVG
+383 
-396 WLCIVACY
+396 
-404 DSVVVT
+404 VVT
-410 NEETGNAPATAVGQQ
+410 NEETGSTPATAIGQQ
-425 SAGQLPKEKHRVGHT
+425 SAGQPTKEKHRIGYT
-440 TPERESASSRGSIGY
+440 TP
-455 ALRLVANA
+455 
-463 TAGVEHFRDLQDFCY
+463 
-478 VLYNITINSKSPN
+478 
-491 LATVYTTVV
+491 
-500 YTERGVDRQSD
+500 ERGVDRQSD

-533 PPNYVPG
+533 PPNYVTG

-552 SSDRRSRLFTRDR
+552 SSDKRSRLFTRDR
-565 GAPGN
+565 GAPGT

-620 DPGGALL
+620 DPGAAIL

-638 LTTASPADVRATF
+638 LTTASPADIRATF

-681 FVNTV
+681 FVNAV
-686 LRHYVDLLSFRPP
+686 LRHYVDQLSFRP
-699 DWQNYLKFLVV
+699 QNYLKFFVV
-710 PLGSNTLSKYLSS
+710 PLGSNTLSKYLGS
-723 IDGKYSMLFGEEWKE
+723 IDAKYSMLFGDEWKE

-748 ECAARVSEYLADAGT
+748 EGAARVSEYLATAGT
-763 TMLLPIAEAMVTYR
+763 TLLLPIAEAMVTYR

-819 PSLPPPGLPIPPPG
+819 PSLPPPGLPIPLPG

-842 VGQPMREGWEPV
+842 VGQPTREGWEPV

-881 HVQRLPGLG
+881 HVQRLPLHG
-890 ETPGHHLSM
+890 ETPGHYLSM

-908 KNYFL
+908 K
-913 FAFFHVIPPHNVAT
+913 I
-927 FTVMRLG
+927 MRLG

-986 QWQTHIKTFPIALLE
+986 QWQTHIKTFPIAMLE
-1001 YSSQQQTPNPTA
+1001 YSPQQQTPNT
-1013 TFLLEEG
+1013 T
-1020 IKKRKR
+1020 
-1026 KLLVLLEALNND
+1026 
-1038 KIICGVLFADGLN
+1038 
-1051 SASSS
+1051 

>member
-1 MAERTKT
+1 MAERMKV

-28 TAPDC
+28 TPPNC

-51 GSDLTS
+51 GSDLAS
-57 ISIAVKMHGSK
+57 ISIAVKMQSSK

-73 NEMAIPIGGMLDTDL
+73 NEMAIPTGGILDTEL

-124 YKTLAEGVINM
+124 YKTLAEGIVNM

-140 KQMDLELELVSD
+140 KQMDLELELISD
-152 KAEKYGGHSV
+152 KAEKYGGHAV
-162 ALARVSVVALSSQP
+162 PLARVSVVALSSQP
-176 VDQDKRLM
+176 VDHDKRLTI
-184 NDPNERLCPEY
+184 DPNERLCPEF

-210 SDSEPTIEMHRRKS
+210 SDSEPTLEVHRRKS
-224 RAKIPANARVLLCLI
+224 RGKIPPNAR
-239 SILSSGSI
+239 
-247 RFVKTCVFLPA
+247 
-258 DRLRTGCRPPSTTRR
+258 
-273 LMERLS
+273 
-279 LLQQRNLKQKFIAL
+279 QRNLKQKFIAL
-293 LKRRFRVSED
+293 LKRFRVSEE
-303 LDQDQE
+303 LEHDQE

-360 SLLAPPHSGVTCVLY
+360 SLLAPPHS
-375 SLDNYYTE
+375 
-383 FDDDSSKTVYLVG
+383 
-396 WLCIVACY
+396 
-404 DSVVVT
+404 VT
-410 NEETGNAPATAVGQQ
+410 NEDTGTVSATTTCQQ
-425 SAGQLPKEKHRVGHT
+425 LAGQPTKEKHRIGHT
-440 TPERESASSRGSIGY
+440 TP
-455 ALRLVANA
+455 
-463 TAGVEHFRDLQDFCY
+463 
-478 VLYNITINSKSPN
+478 
-491 LATVYTTVV
+491 
-500 YTERGVDRQSD
+500 ERGVDRQSD

-533 PPNYVPG
+533 PPNYMAG
-540 SPPKSEQHNKTE
+540 SPPKSTEQPNKSE
-552 SSDRRSRLFTRDR
+552 SSERRSRLFARDR
-565 GAPGN
+565 GTPGS

-577 LSVDLKPPADLNSSE
+577 LSVDLKPSTDLNNTE

-611 DAVSLVSLA
+611 EAVSLVSIA
-620 DPGGALL
+620 DPGGAVL
-627 ATRLQE
+627 ATKLQE
-633 RNHRV
+633 RNHKV
-638 LTTASPADVRATF
+638 LTTASPADIRATF

-681 FVNTV
+681 FINAV

-699 DWQNYLKFLVV
+699 DWQNYMKFLVV
-710 PLGSNTLSKYLSS
+710 PLGSNTLTRYLSS
-723 IDGKYSMLFGEEWKE
+723 IDAKYSKLFGDEWKE

-743 GGGAS
+743 GGGSS
-748 ECAARVSEYLADAGT
+748 EGAARVSEYLATANT
-763 TMLLPIAEAMVTYR
+763 VLLLPIAEAMVTYR

-788 FINDVRVGCPDS
+788 FINDVRVGCPES
-800 SSSASV
+800 TSSASV
-806 DLEESNVTMSGSP
+806 DLEESNVSMSGSP
-819 PSLPPPGLPIPPPG
+819 PSLPPPNLPVPTPG
-833 RLTPPSSPN
+833 KLTPPSSPN
-842 VGQPMREGWEPV
+842 VGQPAREGWEPV
-854 ELQLD
+854 ELQID
-859 YWSKHTQ
+859 YWSKQTQ
-866 GEKGKNTLR
+866 GEKGKSTLR
-875 QAFRAL
+875 QAFRSL
-881 HVQRLPGLG
+881 HVQRLPSLG
-890 ETPGHHLSM
+890 EIPGHHLSM
-899 NYTTKEKKQ
+899 NFTTKEKKQ
-908 KNYFL
+908 K
-913 FAFFHVIPPHNVAT
+913 I
-927 FTVMRLG
+927 MRLG

-946 SQTVEGVTRLICSA
+946 SQSVDGMTRLICFV

-1001 YSSQQQTPNPTA
+1001 YSQQQT
-1013 TFLLEEG
+1013 
-1020 IKKRKR
+1020 
-1026 KLLVLLEALNND
+1026 
-1038 KIICGVLFADGLN
+1038 
-1051 SASSS
+1051 SSTT

>member
-1 MAERTKT
+1 MAERMKA
-8 TAPATR
+8 TAPTSR

-28 TAPDC
+28 TPPNC

-57 ISIAVKMHGSK
+57 IIIAVKMQSSK

-73 NEMAIPIGGMLDTDL
+73 NEMIIPTGGMLDTEL

-140 KQMDLELELVSD
+140 KQMDLELELISD

-176 VDQDKRLM
+176 VDHDKRLI
-184 NDPNERLCPEY
+184 NDPNERLCQEY

-202 SSEGEAEG
+202 SSEAEAEG
-210 SDSEPTIEMHRRKS
+210 SDSEPTLEVHRRKS
-224 RAKIPANARVLLCLI
+224 RGKIPTNAR
-239 SILSSGSI
+239 
-247 RFVKTCVFLPA
+247 
-258 DRLRTGCRPPSTTRR
+258 
-273 LMERLS
+273 
-279 LLQQRNLKQKFIAL
+279 QRNLKQKFIAL
-293 LKRRFRVSED
+293 LKRFRVSED
-303 LDQDQE
+303 LDHDQE
-309 EIGQKLSG
+309 EIGQKLS
-317 GDMEIEELF
+317 
-326 DELEDLSDSGPE
+326 
-338 LDTMSVSSTPK
+338 
-349 PSLRP
+349 
-354 FFSSSR
+354 
-360 SLLAPPHSGVTCVLY
+360 
-375 SLDNYYTE
+375 
-383 FDDDSSKTVYLVG
+383 
-396 WLCIVACY
+396 
-404 DSVVVT
+404 
-410 NEETGNAPATAVGQQ
+410 
-425 SAGQLPKEKHRVGHT
+425 
-440 TPERESASSRGSIGY
+440 
-455 ALRLVANA
+455 
-463 TAGVEHFRDLQDFCY
+463 
-478 VLYNITINSKSPN
+478 
-491 LATVYTTVV
+491 
-500 YTERGVDRQSD
+500 ERGVDRQSD

-533 PPNYVPG
+533 PPSIVTG
-540 SPPKSEQHNKTE
+540 SPPKSEQPNKNE

-565 GAPGN
+565 GTPGSS
-570 NKSKKHS
+570 KSKKHS
-577 LSVDLKPPADLNSSE
+577 LSVDLKPSGDSSSSE

-611 DAVSLVSLA
+611 EAVSLVSLA
-620 DPGGALL
+620 DPGGAVL
-627 ATRLQE
+627 AARLQE
-633 RNHRV
+633 RNHKV
-638 LTTASPADVRATF
+638 LTTASPADIRATF

-669 APIKVVIAGGDS
+669 SPVKVVIAGGDS
-681 FVNTV
+681 FVNAV
-686 LRHYVDLLSFRPP
+686 LRHYVELLSFKPP
-699 DWQNYLKFLVV
+699 DWQNYLRFLVV

-723 IDGKYSMLFGEEWKE
+723 VDAKYSVLFGDEWKE

-748 ECAARVSEYLADAGT
+748 EGAARVSEYVAATNSTLP
-763 TMLLPIAEAMVTYR
+763 LPIAEAMVTYR

-788 FINDVRVGCPDS
+788 FVNDVRVGCPDS
-800 SSSASV
+800 SSSTSV
-806 DLEESNVTMSGSP
+806 DLEESNITMSGSP

-842 VGQPMREGWEPV
+842 VGQPVREGWEPV

-859 YWSKHTQ
+859 YWSKQTQ

-875 QAFRAL
+875 QAFRVL
-881 HVQRLPGLG
+881 HVQRLPPLG
-890 ETPGHHLSM
+890 EAPGHHLSM

-908 KNYFL
+908 K
-913 FAFFHVIPPHNVAT
+913 I
-927 FTVMRLG
+927 MRLG

-946 SQTVEGVTRLICSA
+946 SQTVDGVTRLICSA

-975 WYGVKFFQLSA
+975 WYSVKFFQLSA
-986 QWQTHIKTFPIALLE
+986 QWQTHIKTFPLALFE
-1001 YSSQQQTPNPTA
+1001 YTPQQQILNP
-1013 TFLLEEG
+1013 
-1020 IKKRKR
+1020 
-1026 KLLVLLEALNND
+1026 V
-1038 KIICGVLFADGLN
+1038 
-1051 SASSS
+1051 

>member
-1 MAERTKT
+1 MEEPKGSKVHVARRKIEKNC
-8 TAPATR
+8 
-14 PVPMKLFATWEVDR
+14 KW
-28 TAPDC
+28 
-33 IPRLCSL
+33 LCSL

-57 ISIAVKMHGSK
+57 ISIAVKMQSSK

-73 NEMAIPIGGMLDTDL
+73 NEMAIPTGGLLDTEL

-103 GNKLLILLQRRKR
+103 GNKLLIQLQRRKR

-162 ALARVSVVALSSQP
+162 VLARVSVVALSSQP
-176 VDQDKRLM
+176 VDQRLM
-184 NDPNERLCPEY
+184 NDPNERLCPEF

-210 SDSEPTIEMHRRKS
+210 SDSEPTLEVHRRKS
-224 RAKIPANARVLLCLI
+224 RAKIPANAR
-239 SILSSGSI
+239 
-247 RFVKTCVFLPA
+247 
-258 DRLRTGCRPPSTTRR
+258 
-273 LMERLS
+273 
-279 LLQQRNLKQKFIAL
+279 QRNLKQKFIAL

-317 GDMEIEELF
+317 AEMEIEELF

-360 SLLAPPHSGVTCVLY
+360 SLLAPPHS
-375 SLDNYYTE
+375 
-383 FDDDSSKTVYLVG
+383 
-396 WLCIVACY
+396 
-404 DSVVVT
+404 VVT
-410 NEETGNAPATAVGQQ
+410 NEEIGSTPATTAVGQQ
-425 SAGQLPKEKHRVGHT
+425 TAGQPAKEKHRVGHT
-440 TPERESASSRGSIGY
+440 TP
-455 ALRLVANA
+455 
-463 TAGVEHFRDLQDFCY
+463 
-478 VLYNITINSKSPN
+478 
-491 LATVYTTVV
+491 
-500 YTERGVDRQSD
+500 ERGVDRQSD

-540 SPPKSEQHNKTE
+540 SPPKSEQHKSE

-565 GAPGN
+565 GTPGA

-577 LSVDLKPPADLNSSE
+577 LSVDLKPPTDLNSSE

-620 DPGGALL
+620 DPGAAVL

-633 RNHRV
+633 RNQRV
-638 LTTASPADVRATF
+638 LTTASPADIRATF

-681 FVNTV
+681 FVNAV
-686 LRHYVDLLSFRPP
+686 LRHYVDHLSFRP
-699 DWQNYLKFLVV
+699 QNYLKFFVV
-710 PLGSNTLSKYLSS
+710 PLGSNTLSRYLGS
-723 IDGKYSMLFGEEWKE
+723 IDAKYSMLFGDEWRE

-748 ECAARVSEYLADAGT
+748 ECAARVSEYLASASST
-763 TMLLPIAEAMVTYR
+763 LLLPIAEAMVTYR

-819 PSLPPPGLPIPPPG
+819 PSLPPPGLPTPLPG

-842 VGQPMREGWEPV
+842 VGQPTREGWEPV

-859 YWSKHTQ
+859 YWSKQTQ
-866 GEKGKNTLR
+866 GEKGKNSLR

-881 HVQRLPGLG
+881 HVQRLPLLG
-890 ETPGHHLSM
+890 ETPGPYLSM
-899 NYTTKEKKQ
+899 NYTIKEKKQ
-908 KNYFL
+908 K
-913 FAFFHVIPPHNVAT
+913 I
-927 FTVMRLG
+927 MRLG

-946 SQTVEGVTRLICSA
+946 NQTVEGVTRLICSA

-986 QWQTHIKTFPIALLE
+986 QWQTHIKTFPIAMLE
-1001 YSSQQQTPNPTA
+1001 YTSQQQPPNPA
-1013 TFLLEEG
+1013 
-1020 IKKRKR
+1020 
-1026 KLLVLLEALNND
+1026 
-1038 KIICGVLFADGLN
+1038 
-1051 SASSS
+1051 

>member
-73 NEMAIPIGGMLDTDL
+73 NEMAIPPGGMLDTEL

-140 KQMDLELELVSD
+140 KQMDLELELVSY
-152 KAEKYGGHSV
+152 KAEKYAGHSV
-162 ALARVSVVALSSQP
+162 AFARVSVVALSSQP

-210 SDSEPTIEMHRRKS
+210 SDSEPTLEMHRRKS
-224 RAKIPANARVLLCLI
+224 RAKIPNARRLI
-239 SILSSGSI
+239 
-247 RFVKTCVFLPA
+247 
-258 DRLRTGCRPPSTTRR
+258 
-273 LMERLS
+273 ERLS

-360 SLLAPPHSGVTCVLY
+360 SLLAPPHS
-375 SLDNYYTE
+375 
-383 FDDDSSKTVYLVG
+383 
-396 WLCIVACY
+396 
-404 DSVVVT
+404 VVT
-410 NEETGNAPATAVGQQ
+410 NEETGSTSATAVGQQ
-425 SAGQLPKEKHRVGHT
+425 SAGQPPKEKHRVGHT
-440 TPERESASSRGSIGY
+440 TP
-455 ALRLVANA
+455 
-463 TAGVEHFRDLQDFCY
+463 
-478 VLYNITINSKSPN
+478 
-491 LATVYTTVV
+491 
-500 YTERGVDRQSD
+500 ERGVDRQSD

-540 SPPKSEQHNKTE
+540 SPPKSEQHNKNE
-552 SSDRRSRLFTRDR
+552 GSDKRTRLFARDR
-565 GAPGN
+565 GTPGS

-611 DAVSLVSLA
+611 DAVSLVSLS

-627 ATRLQE
+627 AARLQE

-638 LTTASPADVRATF
+638 LTTASPADIRATF

-669 APIKVVIAGGDS
+669 APIKVVIAGGDC
-681 FVNTV
+681 FVNAV

-738 LLERE
+738 LLDRE
-743 GGGAS
+743 GGGAG
-748 ECAARVSEYLADAGT
+748 ECAVRVAEYLAVSGT
-763 TMLLPIAEAMVTYR
+763 TLLLPIGEAMVTYR

-806 DLEESNVTMSGSP
+806 DLDETNATMSGSP
-819 PSLPPPGLPIPPPG
+819 PSLPPAGLPIPPPG

-859 YWSKHTQ
+859 YWSKQTQ

-881 HVQRLPGLG
+881 HVQRLPPLG
-890 ETPGHHLSM
+890 ETHGNHLSM

-908 KNYFL
+908 KISDYFL
-913 FAFFHVIPPHNVAT
+913 FAFFHVISSHNVAT

-946 SQTVEGVTRLICSA
+946 SQTVDGVTRLICSA

-1001 YSSQQQTPNPTA
+1001 YSSQQQSPNT
-1013 TFLLEEG
+1013 T
-1020 IKKRKR
+1020 
-1026 KLLVLLEALNND
+1026 
-1038 KIICGVLFADGLN
+1038 
-1051 SASSS
+1051 

>member
-1 MAERTKT
+1 MAERTKV

-28 TAPDC
+28 TPPNC

-40 TLTRLVILRPL
+40 ILTRLVILRPL
-51 GSDLTS
+51 GSDLAS
-57 ISIAVKMHGSK
+57 ISIAVKMQSSK

-73 NEMAIPIGGMLDTDL
+73 NEMAIPTGGILDTEL

-124 YKTLAEGVINM
+124 YKTLAEGIVNM

-140 KQMDLELELVSD
+140 KQMDVELELISD

-162 ALARVSVVALSSQP
+162 PLARVNVVALSSQP
-176 VDQDKRLM
+176 VDHDKRLT
-184 NDPNERLCPEY
+184 NDPNERLCPEF

-210 SDSEPTIEMHRRKS
+210 SDSEPTLEVHRRKS
-224 RAKIPANARVLLCLI
+224 RGKIPTNAR
-239 SILSSGSI
+239 
-247 RFVKTCVFLPA
+247 
-258 DRLRTGCRPPSTTRR
+258 
-273 LMERLS
+273 
-279 LLQQRNLKQKFIAL
+279 QRNLKQKFIAL
-293 LKRRFRVSED
+293 LKRFRVSEE
-303 LDQDQE
+303 LEHDQE

-326 DELEDLSDSGPE
+326 NELEDLSDSGPE

-360 SLLAPPHSGVTCVLY
+360 SLLAPPHS
-375 SLDNYYTE
+375 
-383 FDDDSSKTVYLVG
+383 
-396 WLCIVACY
+396 
-404 DSVVVT
+404 
-410 NEETGNAPATAVGQQ
+410 
-425 SAGQLPKEKHRVGHT
+425 
-440 TPERESASSRGSIGY
+440 
-455 ALRLVANA
+455 
-463 TAGVEHFRDLQDFCY
+463 
-478 VLYNITINSKSPN
+478 
-491 LATVYTTVV
+491 
-500 YTERGVDRQSD
+500 ERGVDRQSD

-533 PPNYVPG
+533 PPNYVSG
-540 SPPKSEQHNKTE
+540 SPPKSTEQSNKSE
-552 SSDRRSRLFTRDR
+552 GSERRSRLFARDR
-565 GAPGN
+565 GTPGS

-577 LSVDLKPPADLNSSE
+577 LSVDLKPSADLNNTE

-597 VEQLSRVL
+597 IEQLSRVL

-611 DAVSLVSLA
+611 EAVSLISIA
-620 DPGGALL
+620 DPGGAVL
-627 ATRLQE
+627 AAKLQE
-633 RNHRV
+633 RNHKV
-638 LTTASPADVRATF
+638 LTTASPADIRATF

-669 APIKVVIAGGDS
+669 APIKVIIAGGDS
-681 FVNTV
+681 FINAV

-699 DWQNYLKFLVV
+699 DWQNYMKFLVV
-710 PLGSNTLSKYLSS
+710 PLGSNTLTRYLSS
-723 IDGKYSMLFGEEWKE
+723 IDVKYSKLFGDEWKE

-743 GGGAS
+743 GGGSS
-748 ECAARVSEYLADAGT
+748 ECAARVSEYLATANT
-763 TMLLPIAEAMVTYR
+763 ILLLPIAEAMVTYR

-800 SSSASV
+800 SSSTSV
-806 DLEESNVTMSGSP
+806 DLEESNVSMSGSP
-819 PSLPPPGLPIPPPG
+819 PSLPPPSLPVPTPG
-833 RLTPPSSPN
+833 KLTPPSSPN
-842 VGQPMREGWEPV
+842 VGQPAREGWEPV

-859 YWSKHTQ
+859 YWSKQIQ
-866 GEKGKNTLR
+866 GEKGKSTLR

-881 HVQRLPGLG
+881 HVQRLPSLG
-890 ETPGHHLSM
+890 DVPGHHLSM
-899 NYTTKEKKQ
+899 NFTTKEKKQ
-908 KNYFL
+908 K
-913 FAFFHVIPPHNVAT
+913 I
-927 FTVMRLG
+927 MRLG

-946 SQTVEGVTRLICSA
+946 SQSVDGVTRLICSA

-1001 YSSQQQTPNPTA
+1001 YNPQQQTST
-1013 TFLLEEG
+1013 T
-1020 IKKRKR
+1020 
-1026 KLLVLLEALNND
+1026 
-1038 KIICGVLFADGLN
+1038 
-1051 SASSS
+1051 

>member
-1 MAERTKT
+1 MAERTKV
-8 TAPATR
+8 TAPASR

-28 TAPDC
+28 TPPNC
-33 IPRLCSL
+33 IPRLCTL

-51 GSDLTS
+51 GADLAS
-57 ISIAVKMHGSK
+57 ISIAVKMQSSK

-73 NEMAIPIGGMLDTDL
+73 NEMVIPSGGILDTEL
-88 ELQFALQYPHFLKRD
+88 ELQFALQYPHFLKRE

-162 ALARVSVVALSSQP
+162 VLAKVNVIALSSQP
-176 VDQDKRLM
+176 VDQDKRLL
-184 NDPNERLCPEY
+184 NDPNERLGPEY

-210 SDSEPTIEMHRRKS
+210 SDSEPTLEVHRRKN
-224 RAKIPANARVLLCLI
+224 RNKIPPNAR
-239 SILSSGSI
+239 
-247 RFVKTCVFLPA
+247 
-258 DRLRTGCRPPSTTRR
+258 
-273 LMERLS
+273 
-279 LLQQRNLKQKFIAL
+279 QRNLKQKFIAL
-293 LKRRFRVSED
+293 LKRFRVSEE
-303 LDQDQE
+303 LEHDQE

-360 SLLAPPHSGVTCVLY
+360 SLLAPPHP
-375 SLDNYYTE
+375 
-383 FDDDSSKTVYLVG
+383 
-396 WLCIVACY
+396 
-404 DSVVVT
+404 VVT
-410 NEETGNAPATAVGQQ
+410 REESATNTTTATTAAANVCQ
-425 SAGQLPKEKHRVGHT
+425 SSSGSTVKEKTRVGHT
-440 TPERESASSRGSIGY
+440 TPERGG
-455 ALRLVANA
+455 
-463 TAGVEHFRDLQDFCY
+463 
-478 VLYNITINSKSPN
+478 
-491 LATVYTTVV
+491 
-500 YTERGVDRQSD
+500 DRQSD

-533 PPNYVPG
+533 APSTVAG
-540 SPPKSEQHNKTE
+540 SPPKSEHPQHHQHSNKNE
-552 SSDRRSRLFTRDR
+552 NSDRRSRLFARDR
-565 GAPGN
+565 GTPGS
-570 NKSKKHS
+570 NKSKKQS
-577 LSVDLKPPADLNSSE
+577 LSVDLKPSVELNNSE

-611 DAVSLVSLA
+611 EAVSLVSLA
-620 DPGGALL
+620 DPGGAVL
-627 ATRLQE
+627 AARLQE
-633 RNHRV
+633 RNLRV
-638 LTTASPADVRATF
+638 LTTASPADIRATF
-651 TCLVTRIQK
+651 TCLIARIQK

-681 FVNTV
+681 FVNAV

-699 DWQNYLKFLVV
+699 DWQSYLRFLIV
-710 PLGSNTLSKYLSS
+710 PLGSNSLAKYLGS
-723 IDGKYSMLFGEEWKE
+723 IDSKYSMLFGEEWRE

-743 GGGAS
+743 ASGAS
-748 ECAARVSEYLADAGT
+748 EGAARVSEYLAT
-763 TMLLPIAEAMVTYR
+763 TGPTLLLPIAEAMVTYR

-788 FINDVRVGCPDS
+788 FVNDVRVGCPDS
-800 SSSASV
+800 STSASV
-806 DLEESNVTMSGSP
+806 DLEEGAAVSSGSP
-819 PSLPPPGLPIPPPG
+819 PSLPPPSLAIPPPG
-833 RLTPPSSPN
+833 KLTPPSSPN
-842 VGQPMREGWEPV
+842 VSQPRDGWEPV

-859 YWSKHTQ
+859 YWSKPAL
-866 GEKGKNTLR
+866 GDKGKSTLR

-881 HVQRLPGLG
+881 HVQRLSTMGENPG
-890 ETPGHHLSM
+890 PYLSM

-908 KNYFL
+908 K
-913 FAFFHVIPPHNVAT
+913 I
-927 FTVMRLG
+927 MRLG

-946 SQTVEGVTRLICSA
+946 SQAVDGVTRLICSA

-966 LRVSIDGTE
+966 WRVTIDGTE

-986 QWQTHIKTFPIALLE
+986 QWQTHIKTFPVAMLIYNPL
-1001 YSSQQQTPNPTA
+1001 QQT
-1013 TFLLEEG
+1013 
-1020 IKKRKR
+1020 
-1026 KLLVLLEALNND
+1026 
-1038 KIICGVLFADGLN
+1038 
-1051 SASSS
+1051 ASLT

>member
-1 MAERTKT
+1 MQ
-8 TAPATR
+8 
-14 PVPMKLFATWEVDR
+14 
-28 TAPDC
+28 
-33 IPRLCSL
+33 S
-40 TLTRLVILRPL
+40 
-51 GSDLTS
+51 
-57 ISIAVKMHGSK
+57 SK

-73 NEMAIPIGGMLDTDL
+73 NEMAIPTSGMLDTEL

-162 ALARVSVVALSSQP
+162 ALARVTVIALTSQP

-210 SDSEPTIEMHRRKS
+210 SDSEPTLEMHRRKS
-224 RAKIPANARVLLCLI
+224 RAKIPANAR
-239 SILSSGSI
+239 
-247 RFVKTCVFLPA
+247 
-258 DRLRTGCRPPSTTRR
+258 
-273 LMERLS
+273 
-279 LLQQRNLKQKFIAL
+279 QRNLKQKFIAL

-309 EIGQKLSG
+309 EIGQKLSESLTQYAGFVKG

-360 SLLAPPHSGVTCVLY
+360 SLLAPPHS
-375 SLDNYYTE
+375 
-383 FDDDSSKTVYLVG
+383 
-396 WLCIVACY
+396 
-404 DSVVVT
+404 VVT
-410 NEETGNAPATAVGQQ
+410 NEETGSTPTTAVGHQ
-425 SAGQLPKEKHRVGHT
+425 SAGQPAKEKHRIGHT
-440 TPERESASSRGSIGY
+440 TP
-455 ALRLVANA
+455 
-463 TAGVEHFRDLQDFCY
+463 
-478 VLYNITINSKSPN
+478 
-491 LATVYTTVV
+491 
-500 YTERGVDRQSD
+500 ERGVDRQSD

-540 SPPKSEQHNKTE
+540 SPPKSEHHNKSE

-565 GAPGN
+565 GAPGS
-570 NKSKKHS
+570 NKSKKHN

-611 DAVSLVSLA
+611 DSVSLVSLA
-620 DPGGALL
+620 DPGGAVL

-638 LTTASPADVRATF
+638 LTTASPADIRATF

-681 FVNTV
+681 FVNAV
-686 LRHYVDLLSFRPP
+686 LRYYVDQLSFRPP

-710 PLGSNTLSKYLSS
+710 PLGSNTLSKYLGS
-723 IDGKYSMLFGEEWKE
+723 IDTKYSMLFGEEWKE

-743 GGGAS
+743 GGGVS
-748 ECAARVSEYLADAGT
+748 EGAARVSEYLAAAGT
-763 TMLLPIAEAMVTYR
+763 TLLLPIAEAMVTYR

-819 PSLPPPGLPIPPPG
+819 PSLPPPGLPVPPPG

-842 VGQPMREGWEPV
+842 VGQPSREGWEPV

-859 YWSKHTQ
+859 YWSKQTQ

-881 HVQRLPGLG
+881 HVQRLPPFG

-908 KNYFL
+908 K
-913 FAFFHVIPPHNVAT
+913 I
-927 FTVMRLG
+927 MRLG

-975 WYGVKFFQLSA
+975 RYGVKFFQLSA

-1001 YSSQQQTPNPTA
+1001 YSSQQQVPNPT
-1013 TFLLEEG
+1013 
-1020 IKKRKR
+1020 
-1026 KLLVLLEALNND
+1026 
-1038 KIICGVLFADGLN
+1038 
-1051 SASSS
+1051 

>member
-1 MAERTKT
+1 MAERMKA
-8 TAPATR
+8 TAPTSR

-28 TAPDC
+28 TPPNC

-57 ISIAVKMHGSK
+57 IIIAVKMQSSK

-73 NEMAIPIGGMLDTDL
+73 NEMIIPTGGMLDTEL

-140 KQMDLELELVSD
+140 KQMDLELELISD

-162 ALARVSVVALSSQP
+162 ALARVSVIALSSQP
-176 VDQDKRLM
+176 VDHDKRLI

-202 SSEGEAEG
+202 SSEAEAEG
-210 SDSEPTIEMHRRKS
+210 SDSEPTLEVHRRKS
-224 RAKIPANARVLLCLI
+224 RGKIPTNAR
-239 SILSSGSI
+239 
-247 RFVKTCVFLPA
+247 
-258 DRLRTGCRPPSTTRR
+258 
-273 LMERLS
+273 
-279 LLQQRNLKQKFIAL
+279 QRNLKQKFIAL
-293 LKRRFRVSED
+293 LKRFRVSED
-303 LDQDQE
+303 LDHDQE

-360 SLLAPPHSGVTCVLY
+360 SLLTPPHS
-375 SLDNYYTE
+375 
-383 FDDDSSKTVYLVG
+383 
-396 WLCIVACY
+396 
-404 DSVVVT
+404 
-410 NEETGNAPATAVGQQ
+410 
-425 SAGQLPKEKHRVGHT
+425 
-440 TPERESASSRGSIGY
+440 
-455 ALRLVANA
+455 
-463 TAGVEHFRDLQDFCY
+463 
-478 VLYNITINSKSPN
+478 
-491 LATVYTTVV
+491 
-500 YTERGVDRQSD
+500 ERGVDRQSD

-533 PPNYVPG
+533 PPSIVAG
-540 SPPKSEQHNKTE
+540 SPPKSEQPNKNE

-565 GAPGN
+565 GTPGSS
-570 NKSKKHS
+570 KSKKHS
-577 LSVDLKPPADLNSSE
+577 LSVDLKPSGDSSSSE
-592 PRKAL
+592 PRKVL

-611 DAVSLVSLA
+611 EAVSLISLA
-620 DPGGALL
+620 DPGGAVL
-627 ATRLQE
+627 AARLQE
-633 RNHRV
+633 RNHKV
-638 LTTASPADVRATF
+638 LTTASPADIRATF

-669 APIKVVIAGGDS
+669 SPIKVVIAGGDS
-681 FVNTV
+681 FVNAV
-686 LRHYVDLLSFRPP
+686 LRHYVELLSFKPP
-699 DWQNYLKFLVV
+699 DWQNYLRFLVV

-723 IDGKYSMLFGEEWKE
+723 VDAKYSVLFGDEWKE

-748 ECAARVSEYLADAGT
+748 EGAARVSEYVAATNT
-763 TMLLPIAEAMVTYR
+763 TLPLPIAEAMVTYR

-788 FINDVRVGCPDS
+788 FVNDVRVGCPDS
-800 SSSASV
+800 SSSTSV

-819 PSLPPPGLPIPPPG
+819 PSLPPPGLSMTIPPSG

-842 VGQPMREGWEPV
+842 VGQPIREGWEPV

-859 YWSKHTQ
+859 YWSKQTQ

-875 QAFRAL
+875 QAFRVL
-881 HVQRLPGLG
+881 HVQRLPPLG
-890 ETPGHHLSM
+890 EAPGHHLSM

-908 KNYFL
+908 K
-913 FAFFHVIPPHNVAT
+913 I
-927 FTVMRLG
+927 MRLG

-946 SQTVEGVTRLICSA
+946 SQTVDGVTRLICSA

-975 WYGVKFFQLSA
+975 WYSVKFFQLSA
-986 QWQTHIKTFPIALLE
+986 QWQTHIKTFPLALFD
-1001 YSSQQQTPNPTA
+1001 YTPQPQVLNP
-1013 TFLLEEG
+1013 
-1020 IKKRKR
+1020 
-1026 KLLVLLEALNND
+1026 V
-1038 KIICGVLFADGLN
+1038 
-1051 SASSS
+1051 

>member
-1 MAERTKT
+1 NYGGSEEIKRSHNTRQSSKELQMRRLKSNHLILHTK
-8 TAPATR
+8 AKGN
-14 PVPMKLFATWEVDR
+14 VSFG
-28 TAPDC
+28 
-33 IPRLCSL
+33 ISFRLCSL

-57 ISIAVKMHGSK
+57 ISIAVKMQSSK

-73 NEMAIPIGGMLDTDL
+73 NEMAIPTGGMLDTEL

-103 GNKLLILLQRRKR
+103 GNKLLIQLQRRKR

-210 SDSEPTIEMHRRKS
+210 SDSEPTLEMHRRKS
-224 RAKIPANARVLLCLI
+224 RAKIPANAR
-239 SILSSGSI
+239 
-247 RFVKTCVFLPA
+247 
-258 DRLRTGCRPPSTTRR
+258 
-273 LMERLS
+273 
-279 LLQQRNLKQKFIAL
+279 QRNLKQKFIAL

-317 GDMEIEELF
+317 AEMEIEELF

-360 SLLAPPHSGVTCVLY
+360 SLLAPPNS
-375 SLDNYYTE
+375 
-383 FDDDSSKTVYLVG
+383 
-396 WLCIVACY
+396 
-404 DSVVVT
+404 VVT
-410 NEETGNAPATAVGQQ
+410 NEETGSTPATAIGQQ
-425 SAGQLPKEKHRVGHT
+425 SIGQPAKEKHRIGHT
-440 TPERESASSRGSIGY
+440 TP
-455 ALRLVANA
+455 
-463 TAGVEHFRDLQDFCY
+463 
-478 VLYNITINSKSPN
+478 
-491 LATVYTTVV
+491 
-500 YTERGVDRQSD
+500 ERGVDRQSD

-533 PPNYVPG
+533 PPNYVTG

-552 SSDRRSRLFTRDR
+552 SSDKRSRLFTRDR
-565 GAPGN
+565 GVPGT

-577 LSVDLKPPADLNSSE
+577 LSVDLKPPVDLNSSE

-620 DPGGALL
+620 DPGAAVL

-638 LTTASPADVRATF
+638 LTTASPADIRATF

-681 FVNTV
+681 FVNAV
-686 LRHYVDLLSFRPP
+686 LRHYVDQLSFRP
-699 DWQNYLKFLVV
+699 QNYLKFFVV
-710 PLGSNTLSKYLSS
+710 PLGSNTLSKYLGS
-723 IDGKYSMLFGEEWKE
+723 IDARYSMLFGDEWKE

-748 ECAARVSEYLADAGT
+748 EGAARVSEYLASAGT
-763 TMLLPIAEAMVTYR
+763 TLLLPIAEAMVTYR

-819 PSLPPPGLPIPPPG
+819 PSLPPPGLPIPLPG

-842 VGQPMREGWEPV
+842 VGQPTREGWEPV

-859 YWSKHTQ
+859 YWSKQTQ

-881 HVQRLPGLG
+881 HVQRLPPLG
-890 ETPGHHLSM
+890 ETPGHYLSM

-908 KNYFL
+908 K
-913 FAFFHVIPPHNVAT
+913 I
-927 FTVMRLG
+927 MRLG

-986 QWQTHIKTFPIALLE
+986 QWQTHIKTFPIAMLE
-1001 YSSQQQTPNPTA
+1001 YSPQQQAPNT
-1013 TFLLEEG
+1013 T
-1020 IKKRKR
+1020 
-1026 KLLVLLEALNND
+1026 
-1038 KIICGVLFADGLN
+1038 
-1051 SASSS
+1051 

>member
-1 MAERTKT
+1 MAERMKA
-8 TAPATR
+8 TAPTSR

-28 TAPDC
+28 TPPNC

-57 ISIAVKMHGSK
+57 IIIAVKMQSSK

-73 NEMAIPIGGMLDTDL
+73 NEMIIPTGGMLDTEL

-140 KQMDLELELVSD
+140 KQMDLELELISD

-162 ALARVSVVALSSQP
+162 ALARVSVIALSSQP
-176 VDQDKRLM
+176 VDHDKRLI

-202 SSEGEAEG
+202 SSEAEAEG
-210 SDSEPTIEMHRRKS
+210 SDSEPTLEVHRRKS
-224 RAKIPANARVLLCLI
+224 RGKIPTNAR
-239 SILSSGSI
+239 
-247 RFVKTCVFLPA
+247 
-258 DRLRTGCRPPSTTRR
+258 
-273 LMERLS
+273 
-279 LLQQRNLKQKFIAL
+279 QRNLKQKFIAL
-293 LKRRFRVSED
+293 LKRFRVSED
-303 LDQDQE
+303 LDHDQE

-360 SLLAPPHSGVTCVLY
+360 SLLTPPHS
-375 SLDNYYTE
+375 
-383 FDDDSSKTVYLVG
+383 
-396 WLCIVACY
+396 
-404 DSVVVT
+404 
-410 NEETGNAPATAVGQQ
+410 
-425 SAGQLPKEKHRVGHT
+425 
-440 TPERESASSRGSIGY
+440 
-455 ALRLVANA
+455 
-463 TAGVEHFRDLQDFCY
+463 
-478 VLYNITINSKSPN
+478 
-491 LATVYTTVV
+491 
-500 YTERGVDRQSD
+500 ERGVDRQSD

-533 PPNYVPG
+533 PPSIVAG
-540 SPPKSEQHNKTE
+540 SPPKSEQPNKND

-565 GAPGN
+565 GTPGSS
-570 NKSKKHS
+570 KSKKHS
-577 LSVDLKPPADLNSSE
+577 LSVDLKPSGDSSSSE
-592 PRKAL
+592 PRKVL

-611 DAVSLVSLA
+611 EAVSLISLA
-620 DPGGALL
+620 DPGGAVL
-627 ATRLQE
+627 AARLQE
-633 RNHRV
+633 RNHKV
-638 LTTASPADVRATF
+638 LTTASPADIRATF

-669 APIKVVIAGGDS
+669 SPIKVVIAGGDS
-681 FVNTV
+681 FVNAV
-686 LRHYVDLLSFRPP
+686 LRHYVELLSFKPP
-699 DWQNYLKFLVV
+699 DWQNYLRFLVV

-723 IDGKYSMLFGEEWKE
+723 VDAKYSVLFGDEWKE

-748 ECAARVSEYLADAGT
+748 EGAARVSEYVAATNT
-763 TMLLPIAEAMVTYR
+763 TLLLPIAEAMVTYR

-788 FINDVRVGCPDS
+788 FVNDVRVGCPDS
-800 SSSASV
+800 SSSTSV

-819 PSLPPPGLPIPPPG
+819 PSLPPPGLSMTIPPPG

-842 VGQPMREGWEPV
+842 VGQPIREGWEPV

-859 YWSKHTQ
+859 YWSKQIQ

-875 QAFRAL
+875 QAFRVL
-881 HVQRLPGLG
+881 HVQRLPPLG
-890 ETPGHHLSM
+890 EAPGHHLSM

-908 KNYFL
+908 K
-913 FAFFHVIPPHNVAT
+913 I
-927 FTVMRLG
+927 MRLG

-946 SQTVEGVTRLICSA
+946 SQTVDGVTRLICSA

-975 WYGVKFFQLSA
+975 WYSVKFFQLSA
-986 QWQTHIKTFPIALLE
+986 QWQTHIKTFPLALFD
-1001 YSSQQQTPNPTA
+1001 YTPQPQVLNP
-1013 TFLLEEG
+1013 
-1020 IKKRKR
+1020 
-1026 KLLVLLEALNND
+1026 V
-1038 KIICGVLFADGLN
+1038 
-1051 SASSS
+1051 

>member
-224 RAKIPANARVLLCLI
+224 RAKIPANAR
-239 SILSSGSI
+239 
-247 RFVKTCVFLPA
+247 
-258 DRLRTGCRPPSTTRR
+258 R

-360 SLLAPPHSGVTCVLY
+360 SLLAPPHS
-375 SLDNYYTE
+375 
-383 FDDDSSKTVYLVG
+383 
-396 WLCIVACY
+396 
-404 DSVVVT
+404 VT

-440 TPERESASSRGSIGY
+440 TP
-455 ALRLVANA
+455 
-463 TAGVEHFRDLQDFCY
+463 
-478 VLYNITINSKSPN
+478 
-491 LATVYTTVV
+491 
-500 YTERGVDRQSD
+500 ERGVDRQSD

-1001 YSSQQQTPNPTA
+1001 YSSQQQTPNPT
-1013 TFLLEEG
+1013 
-1020 IKKRKR
+1020 
-1026 KLLVLLEALNND
+1026 
-1038 KIICGVLFADGLN
+1038 
-1051 SASSS
+1051 

>member
-1 MAERTKT
+1 MAERTKV

-28 TAPDC
+28 TPPNC

-40 TLTRLVILRPL
+40 TLTRLIILRPL
-51 GSDLTS
+51 GSDLAS
-57 ISIAVKMHGSK
+57 ISIAVKMQSSK

-73 NEMAIPIGGMLDTDL
+73 NEMAIPTGGILDTEL

-124 YKTLAEGVINM
+124 YKTLAEGIVNM

-140 KQMDLELELVSD
+140 KQMDVELELISD

-162 ALARVSVVALSSQP
+162 PLARVNVVALSSQP
-176 VDQDKRLM
+176 VDHDKRLT
-184 NDPNERLCPEY
+184 NDPNERLCPEF

-210 SDSEPTIEMHRRKS
+210 SDSEPTLEVHRRKS
-224 RAKIPANARVLLCLI
+224 RGKIPANAR
-239 SILSSGSI
+239 
-247 RFVKTCVFLPA
+247 
-258 DRLRTGCRPPSTTRR
+258 
-273 LMERLS
+273 
-279 LLQQRNLKQKFIAL
+279 QRNLKQKFIAL
-293 LKRRFRVSED
+293 LKRFRVSEE
-303 LDQDQE
+303 LEHDQE

-326 DELEDLSDSGPE
+326 NELEDLSDSGPE

-360 SLLAPPHSGVTCVLY
+360 SLLAPPHS
-375 SLDNYYTE
+375 
-383 FDDDSSKTVYLVG
+383 
-396 WLCIVACY
+396 
-404 DSVVVT
+404 
-410 NEETGNAPATAVGQQ
+410 
-425 SAGQLPKEKHRVGHT
+425 
-440 TPERESASSRGSIGY
+440 
-455 ALRLVANA
+455 
-463 TAGVEHFRDLQDFCY
+463 
-478 VLYNITINSKSPN
+478 
-491 LATVYTTVV
+491 
-500 YTERGVDRQSD
+500 ERGVDRQSD

-533 PPNYVPG
+533 PPNYVSG
-540 SPPKSEQHNKTE
+540 SPPKSMEQPNKNE
-552 SSDRRSRLFTRDR
+552 SSERRSRLFARDR
-565 GAPGN
+565 GTPGS

-577 LSVDLKPPADLNSSE
+577 LSVDLKPSADLNNTE

-611 DAVSLVSLA
+611 EAVSLISIA
-620 DPGGALL
+620 DPGGAVF
-627 ATRLQE
+627 AAKLQE
-633 RNHRV
+633 RNHKV
-638 LTTASPADVRATF
+638 LTTASPADIRATF

-669 APIKVVIAGGDS
+669 APIKVIIAGGDS
-681 FVNTV
+681 FINAV

-699 DWQNYLKFLVV
+699 DWQNYMKFLVV
-710 PLGSNTLSKYLSS
+710 PLGSNTLTRYLSS
-723 IDGKYSMLFGEEWKE
+723 IDTKYSKLFGDEWKE

-743 GGGAS
+743 GGGSS
-748 ECAARVSEYLADAGT
+748 ECAARASEYLATANT
-763 TMLLPIAEAMVTYR
+763 ILLLPIAEAMVTYR

-788 FINDVRVGCPDS
+788 FINDVRVGCPES
-800 SSSASV
+800 SSSTSV
-806 DLEESNVTMSGSP
+806 DLEESNVSMSGSP
-819 PSLPPPGLPIPPPG
+819 PSLPPPSLPVPTPG
-833 RLTPPSSPN
+833 KLTPPSSPN
-842 VGQPMREGWEPV
+842 VGQPAREGWEPV

-859 YWSKHTQ
+859 YWSKQTQ
-866 GEKGKNTLR
+866 GEKGKSTLR

-881 HVQRLPGLG
+881 HVQRLPSLG
-890 ETPGHHLSM
+890 EIPGHHLSM
-899 NYTTKEKKQ
+899 NFTTKEKKQ
-908 KNYFL
+908 K
-913 FAFFHVIPPHNVAT
+913 I
-927 FTVMRLG
+927 MRLG

-946 SQTVEGVTRLICSA
+946 SQSVDGVTRLICSA

-1001 YSSQQQTPNPTA
+1001 YNPQQQTSTA
-1013 TFLLEEG
+1013 T
-1020 IKKRKR
+1020 
-1026 KLLVLLEALNND
+1026 
-1038 KIICGVLFADGLN
+1038 
-1051 SASSS
+1051 

>member
-28 TAPDC
+28 TAPNC

-40 TLTRLVILRPL
+40 TLSRLVILRPL

-57 ISIAVKMHGSK
+57 ISIAVKMQSSK

-73 NEMAIPIGGMLDTDL
+73 NEMAIPANGMLETDL
-88 ELQFALQYPHFLKRD
+88 ELQFALQYPHYLKRD

-124 YKTLAEGVINM
+124 YKTLAEGIINM

-210 SDSEPTIEMHRRKS
+210 SDSEPTLEMHRRKN
-224 RAKIPANARVLLCLI
+224 RGKIPANAR
-239 SILSSGSI
+239 
-247 RFVKTCVFLPA
+247 
-258 DRLRTGCRPPSTTRR
+258 
-273 LMERLS
+273 
-279 LLQQRNLKQKFIAL
+279 QRNLKQKFIAL

-338 LDTMSVSSTPK
+338 LDTMSISSTPK

-360 SLLAPPHSGVTCVLY
+360 SLLAPPHS
-375 SLDNYYTE
+375 
-383 FDDDSSKTVYLVG
+383 
-396 WLCIVACY
+396 
-404 DSVVVT
+404 VT
-410 NEETGNAPATAVGQQ
+410 NEETGSTPATAVGQQ
-425 SAGQLPKEKHRVGHT
+425 SAGQPPKEKHRVGHT
-440 TPERESASSRGSIGY
+440 TP
-455 ALRLVANA
+455 
-463 TAGVEHFRDLQDFCY
+463 
-478 VLYNITINSKSPN
+478 
-491 LATVYTTVV
+491 
-500 YTERGVDRQSD
+500 ERGVDRQSD

-533 PPNYVPG
+533 PPNYMPG

-565 GAPGN
+565 GIPGS

-611 DAVSLVSLA
+611 DAVSLVSLS
-620 DPGGALL
+620 DPGGAVL

-633 RNHRV
+633 RNQRV

-681 FVNTV
+681 FVNAV

-699 DWQNYLKFLVV
+699 DWQNYLKFLAV
-710 PLGSNTLSKYLSS
+710 PLGSNTLSKYLCS
-723 IDGKYSMLFGEEWKE
+723 IDSKYSILFGEEWKE

-743 GGGAS
+743 GGS
-748 ECAARVSEYLADAGT
+748 TECAARVTEYLAVAST
-763 TMLLPIAEAMVTYR
+763 TLLLPIAEAMVTYR

-806 DLEESNVTMSGSP
+806 DLEESNITMSGSP

-842 VGQPMREGWEPV
+842 VGQPTREGWEPV

-859 YWSKHTQ
+859 YWSKQTQ

-881 HVQRLPGLG
+881 HVQRLPPFG

-908 KNYFL
+908 KISLSSNS
-913 FAFFHVIPPHNVAT
+913 HNIAT
-927 FTVMRLG
+927 FAVMRLG

-946 SQTVEGVTRLICSA
+946 SQTVDGVTRLICSA

-1001 YSSQQQTPNPTA
+1001 YSSQQQAFNPT
-1013 TFLLEEG
+1013 
-1020 IKKRKR
+1020 
-1026 KLLVLLEALNND
+1026 
-1038 KIICGVLFADGLN
+1038 
-1051 SASSS
+1051 